1 MSWAHHSTQLNLIES
16 TICCC
21 YSPFYSCYCYCFSSC
36 SCSALASHF
45 SALAS
50 APSPVPAPALSTFA
64 SVSGCQIGYIFIMSE
79 LPELSLYLAIW
90 KSHKSS
96 AFGALAKL
104 FLINNFHLQ
113 KISSQRKVYRYA
125 ALIPSPPPHGVDLLY
140 LLLFQTYLWTLHY
153 RAEGHEET

>member
-16 TICCC
+16 TIYCC
-21 YSPFYSCYCYCFSSC
+21 YSCFCYCSLSWCC
-36 SCSALASHF
+36 SCSWCFL
-45 SALAS
+45 LQPLGS

-125 ALIPSPPPHGVDLLY
+125 ALIPPPPPHGVDLLY
-140 LLLFQTYLWTLHY
+140 LLLFQTYLWTLRY
-153 RAEGHEET
+153 RAEGQEVT